1 MPISVLVLFFGLC
14 GLIAVFARVRAGRQ
28 ALLVLIAFLTVATIW
43 NWIDFALMATEF
55 GASFPISYWM
65 PAFSSLWLATYW
77 LALGRSNCAPLGT
90 IGTGSENFL
99 QRE

>member
-14 GLIAVFARVRAGRQ
+14 GLIAVFARVPAGRQ

-65 PAFSSLWLATYW
+65 TSIF
-77 LALGRSNCAPLGT
+77 LALVGNLLACSWPNQIARPWGR
-90 IGTGSENFL
+90 
-99 QRE
+99 